1 MADEQMQGVP
11 AGVQV
16 DVEGIAGPALQVGE
30 ELVGGTQDA
39 VGARHIVADSAEVTL
54 GRLTFARR
62 RIRRL
67 QTPAAVGS
75 GSRCR

>member
-30 ELVGGTQDA
+30 ELV
-39 VGARHIVADSAEVTL
+39 
-54 GRLTFARR
+54 
-62 RIRRL
+62 
-67 QTPAAVGS
+67 
-75 GSRCR
+75 